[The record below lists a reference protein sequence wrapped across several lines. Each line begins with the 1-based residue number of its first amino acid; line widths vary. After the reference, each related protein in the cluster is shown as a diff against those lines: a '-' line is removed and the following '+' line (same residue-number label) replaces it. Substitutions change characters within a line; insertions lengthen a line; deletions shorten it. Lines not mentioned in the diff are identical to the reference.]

1 MSKKLLKNLC
11 TEVLENIKHLS
22 KSQQIQI
29 INTFKNHFPAKRK
42 YTKSGW
48 QVFLK
53 EHRVVLKEQGIIQNK
68 TFGEITQILAMVWRS
83 LHEVTKQDW
92 KNKALGKN
100 SEPLELKLSETLTQ
114 TQIYD
119 SQATIPV
126 EFTDDEEENED

>member
-11 TEVLENIKHLS
+11 TEILETIKHLS

-29 INTFKNHFPAKRK
+29 INTFKDHFPKKRK

-53 EHRVVLKEQGIIQNK
+53 EHRVVLKEQGLIQNK

-83 LHEVTKQDW
+83 LNEVIKQDW

-100 SEPLELKLSETLTQ
+100 SEPLELRLSETLTQ

-119 SQATIPV
+119 SQATIQIDL
-126 EFTDDEEENED
+126 TDDEEEDY